1 MSPTLW
7 CLVVNS
13 LLEDLKSLNSFCIG
27 YADDVVI
34 IVRGRFINTISNIVT
49 EGLRCVERGCNKEG
63 LSVNPQKTTM
73 VAFTNKKTVVENI
86 MFLNWVLDCSENIKY
101 LGMLFDSKLNEK
113 THFNYCL
120 NKGKKVFWI
129 CRIAIGRT
137 WGLNPKVI
145 HWIYR
150 MTICPVITYGSILW

>member
-1 MSPTLW
+1 MPLIRFSFQLSVGPLRGRILLILSLTWIECFLSCRYTNASLGGDDLTIHANVGCLQGSVLSPTLW

-27 YADDVVI
+27 YAYDVVI

-73 VAFTNKKTVVENI
+73 VAFTNKRTLIVENI
-86 MFLNWVLDCSENIKY
+86 SF
-101 LGMLFDSKLNEK
+101 F
-113 THFNYCL
+113 
-120 NKGKKVFWI
+120 
-129 CRIAIGRT
+129 
-137 WGLNPKVI
+137 
-145 HWIYR
+145 
-150 MTICPVITYGSILW
+150 